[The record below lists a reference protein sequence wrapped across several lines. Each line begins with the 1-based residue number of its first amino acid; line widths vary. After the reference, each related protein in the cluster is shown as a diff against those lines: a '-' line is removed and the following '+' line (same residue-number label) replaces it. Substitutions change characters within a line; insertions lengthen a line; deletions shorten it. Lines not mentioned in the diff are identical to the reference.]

1 MQTPLN
7 KRAWKRAL
15 ASHLDRAI
23 VRYLIRGI
31 SDAFRIGFNCSCP
44 LQSSHQNLV
53 SGREHPEVVQAYLDK
68 ERSVGCLLGPFAP
81 NGLGILPAVH
91 INRFGVIP
99 KGHNAGKWRLILHLP
114 GPSVTSGID
123 PELCSLSYISVD
135 QVAMVAA
142 KQAFVEEIRKL
153 LRALELP
160 EDNYAGHSFALAP
173 QHLLSTI
180 QLLGRS
186 QGGAFLRYIRTR
198 HEQLAAMSVA
208 LAS

>member
-1 MQTPLN
+1 M
-7 KRAWKRAL
+7 
-15 ASHLDRAI
+15 
-23 VRYLIRGI
+23 
-31 SDAFRIGFNCSCP
+31 
-44 LQSSHQNLV
+44 
-53 SGREHPEVVQAYLDK
+53 VQAYLDK
-68 ERSVGCLLGPFAP
+68 ERSVGCLLGRFAP

-153 LRALELP
+153 LRALP